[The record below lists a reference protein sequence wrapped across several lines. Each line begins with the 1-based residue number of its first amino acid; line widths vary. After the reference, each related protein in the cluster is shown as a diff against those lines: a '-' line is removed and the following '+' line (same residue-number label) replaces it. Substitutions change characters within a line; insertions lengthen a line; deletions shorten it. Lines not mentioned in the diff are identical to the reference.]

1 MASSRGLF
9 DRLRSPDTDAGRSIE
24 QRTEDVANSVLAHLV
39 RLLNTRHGDSPAAPS
54 YGIPAFEAETL
65 TTGETMQREIERSIR
80 SYEPRLEDPRVRAL
94 PRDPNDP
101 LRARFMIE
109 ARLTTKE
116 RVKVQFTSEVDA
128 RGEWKI
134 TH

>member
-65 TTGETMQREIERSIR
+65 TEILSVKADAWKKEVADIRRYLGEFGDRAPQALFEELDGVEQR
-80 SYEPRLEDPRVRAL
+80 L
-94 PRDPNDP
+94 N
-101 LRARFMIE
+101 
-109 ARLTTKE
+109 
-116 RVKVQFTSEVDA
+116 
-128 RGEWKI
+128 
-134 TH
+134 